1 MYQKINTNINN
12 KINNIL
18 KGECEISTLG
28 TINKNNFPFVSKI
41 IPMFKNNTLY
51 FLISDLIEHTQNM
64 DDKVSFYFSLKK
76 NITKSNNPRLTITGN
91 VKKLSI
97 YKDSKEFKKLL
108 NSYQEI
114 EKGSKMW
121 CMFLDFNFYVFNPVR
136 ALYIEGFGKA
146 YHKKILILF
155 YELRDE

>member
-18 KGECEISTLG
+18 KGEYEISTLG
-28 TINKNNFPFVSKI
+28 TIDKNNFPFVSKI
-41 IPMFKNNTLY
+41 IPMFENNILY
-51 FLISDLIEHTQNM
+51 ILISDLSEHTQNINM
-64 DDKVSFYFSLKK
+64 NDKVSFYFSLKEK
-76 NITKSNNPRLTITGN
+76 SKTKSNNPRLTITGN
-91 VKKLSI
+91 IKKLSI
-97 YKDSKEFKKLL
+97 DKDSNEFIKLL

-121 CMFLDFNFYVFNPVR
+121 GMFSDFNFYEFNPVR

-146 YHKKILILF
+146 YQKK
-155 YELRDE
+155 Y

>member
-18 KGECEISTLG
+18 KGEYEISTLG
-28 TINKNNFPFVSKI
+28 TIDKNSFPFVSKI
-41 IPMFKNNTLY
+41 IPMFENNILY
-51 FLISDLIEHTQNM
+51 ILISDLSEHTQNINM
-64 DDKVSFYFSLKK
+64 NDKVSFYFSLKEK
-76 NITKSNNPRLTITGN
+76 SKTKSNNPRLTITGN
-91 VKKLSI
+91 IKKLSI
-97 YKDSKEFKKLL
+97 DKDSNEFIKLL

-121 CMFLDFNFYVFNPVR
+121 GMFSDFNFYEFNPVR

-146 YHKKILILF
+146 YQKK
-155 YELRDE
+155 Y